1 MNAESAESAENAE
14 NAESAETR
22 RIMTARFNHTIIASK
37 IPADMAVFYI
47 DILEA
52 APRRVVGDLHQC
64 HDR

>member
-1 MNAESAESAENAE
+1 MNTENAE

-52 APRRVVGDLHQC
+52 APQSRGGSSPMSRSVTG
-64 HDR
+64 